1 MPCQLFDFPKSINS
15 NIFSLYVL
23 YSNIEDLSCEI
34 FKAKERQ
41 KIIDFGYKRKEVAIQ
56 VSRNFALECVRKNAT
71 KSIIKPLLYFSN
83 RQRLTKMVLR
93 FFKNHWFTK
102 VPEQVVKLTLELTV
116 EVFQVESLIA
126 PAFLDDGAV
135 DDQSIGSSKFS
146 RVF

>member
-1 MPCQLFDFPKSINS
+1 MPIIWLSQVHKFKYFFTVYALFKYRRFILW
-15 NIFSLYVL
+15 NIQS
-23 YSNIEDLSCEI
+23 
-34 FKAKERQ
+34 KRTTK

-93 FFKNHWFTK
+93 FFKNHWFTI

-126 PAFLDDGAV
+126 PAFLDGAV

>member
-1 MPCQLFDFPKSINS
+1 MCSIQISKIYLVKYSKQNS
-15 NIFSLYVL
+15 
-23 YSNIEDLSCEI
+23 D
-34 FKAKERQ
+34 K

-56 VSRNFALECVRKNAT
+56 VSRNFALECMRKNAA

-93 FFKNHWFTK
+93 FFKNHWFTI

-126 PAFLDDGAV
+126 PAFLDGAV